1 MEITKNNHEQHTR
14 RNNIEIQGIP
24 ATVADGY
31 LENKVIDIFRC
42 LKININPSD
51 IEDCHRLDNL
61 IHSTWSSKSLI
72 KIRKSMN
79 ENQYQLKLRMIYSIS
94 T

>member
-1 MEITKNNHEQHTR
+1 MEITKNNHEQYTR

-42 LKININPSD
+42 LKININPSN
-51 IEDCHRLDNL
+51 IEDRHRLDNL
-61 IHSTWSSKSLI
+61 IHSTWSSKGLI